1 MEEDVSMKKVFLF
14 VMISALG
21 ITAFSQTRIAP
32 QKSKDEILN
41 ETYCTGLFS
50 TLDAVYFDLLDNKVS
65 GTVVGYQNVLDWLQ
79 GRVAGLNVYSSK
91 YNRRIPFIRNQR
103 AGVFVD
109 EIPVDYDYL
118 SMLPV
123 TDIAMIKVIK
133 GPFAHP
139 LAGPGGTIAIYT
151 VRGGDE
157 EEPVDE

>member
-1 MEEDVSMKKVFLF
+1 MKKVFLF
-14 VMISALG
+14 ILVFSFCVA
-21 ITAFSQTRIAP
+21 AFGQVRIAP
-32 QKSKDEILN
+32 QKTKDEILN

-50 TLDAVYFDLLDNKVS
+50 TLDAVYFDLLDDTVS

-139 LAGPGGTIAIYT
+139 LAGTGGTIAIYT

>member
-1 MEEDVSMKKVFLF
+1 MKKVFLF
-14 VMISALG
+14 ILVFSFCVA
-21 ITAFSQTRIAP
+21 AFGQVRIAP
-32 QKSKDEILN
+32 QKTKDEILN

-50 TLDAVYFDLLDNKVS
+50 TLDAVYFDLLDDKVS

-151 VRGGDE
+151 VRGVDE
-157 EEPVDE
+157 EEPGDE

>member
-1 MEEDVSMKKVFLF
+1 MKKVFLF
-14 VMISALG
+14 ILVFSFCVA
-21 ITAFSQTRIAP
+21 AFGQVRIAP
-32 QKSKDEILN
+32 QKTKDEILD

-50 TLDAVYFDLLDNKVS
+50 TLDAVYFDLLDDKVS

-157 EEPVDE
+157 EEPGDE

>member
-1 MEEDVSMKKVFLF
+1 MKKVFLF
-14 VMISALG
+14 ILVFSFCVA
-21 ITAFSQTRIAP
+21 AFGQVRIAP
-32 QKSKDEILN
+32 QKTKGEILN

-50 TLDAVYFDLLDNKVS
+50 TLDAVYFDLLDDKVS

>member
-1 MEEDVSMKKVFLF
+1 MEEDVKMKKVFLF
-14 VMISALG
+14 ILVFSFCVA
-21 ITAFSQTRIAP
+21 AFGQVRIAP
-32 QKSKDEILN
+32 QKTKDEILN

-50 TLDAVYFDLLDNKVS
+50 TLDAVYFDLLDDKVS

-139 LAGPGGTIAIYT
+139 LAGTGGTIAIYT

>member
-1 MEEDVSMKKVFLF
+1 VKMKKVFLF
-14 VMISALG
+14 ILVFSFCVA
-21 ITAFSQTRIAP
+21 AFGQVRIAP
-32 QKSKDEILN
+32 QKTKDEILN

-50 TLDAVYFDLLDNKVS
+50 TLDAVYFDLLDDKVS
-65 GTVVGYQNVLDWLQ
+65 ETVVGYQNVLDWLQ

>member
-1 MEEDVSMKKVFLF
+1 MKKVFLF
-14 VMISALG
+14 ILVFSFCVA
-21 ITAFSQTRIAP
+21 AFGQVRIAP
-32 QKSKDEILN
+32 QKTKDEILN

-50 TLDAVYFDLLDNKVS
+50 TLDAVYFDLLDDKVS

-151 VRGGDE
+151 VRGGAE
-157 EEPVDE
+157 

>member
-1 MEEDVSMKKVFLF
+1 MKKVFLL
-14 VMISALG
+14 VIVCALG
-21 ITAFSQTRIAP
+21 MAAFGQIRIAP
-32 QKSKDEILN
+32 QKTRNEMLN

-50 TLDAVYFDLLDNKVS
+50 TLDAVYFDLLDDRSNASVM
-65 GTVVGYQNVLDWLQ
+65 GYQNVLDWLQ
-79 GRVAGLNVYSSK
+79 GRVAGLNVYQAK

-123 TDIAMIKVIK
+123 ADIAMIKVIK

-139 LAGPGGTIAIYT
+139 WGGTGGTIAIYT
-151 VRGGDE
+151 IRGEGE
-157 EEPVDE
+157 ETGEE

>member
-1 MEEDVSMKKVFLF
+1 MKKVFLYIIASTF
-14 VMISALG
+14 G
-21 ITAFSQTRIAP
+21 IVANAQTRIAP
-32 QKSKDEILN
+32 QKTRNEILN

-50 TLDAVYFDLLDNKVS
+50 TLDATYFDLLDNKIS

-79 GRVAGLNVYSSK
+79 GRVAGLNVYYSK

-118 SMLPV
+118 NMLPV

-139 LAGPGGTIAIYT
+139 LGGPGGTIAIYT
-151 VRGGDE
+151 IRGGEGEETGDE
-157 EEPVDE
+157 E

>member
-1 MEEDVSMKKVFLF
+1 MKKVFLF
-14 VMISALG
+14 IAISALG
-21 ITAFSQTRIAP
+21 ITALGQARIAP
-32 QKSKDEILN
+32 QKSRDEILN

-50 TLDAVYFDLLDNKVS
+50 TLDAVYFDLLDQKTS

-79 GRVAGLNVYSSK
+79 GRVAGLNVYNSK

-118 SMLPV
+118 NMLPV

-133 GPFAHP
+133 GPFANP
-139 LAGPGGTIAIYT
+139 MGGPGGTIAIYT
-151 VRGGDE
+151 IRGGDDE
-157 EEPVDE
+157 EMGDEE

>member
-1 MEEDVSMKKVFLF
+1 MKKVFLF

-50 TLDAVYFDLLDNKVS
+50 TLDAVYFDLMDNKVS

-118 SMLPV
+118 SMLP
-123 TDIAMIKVIK
+123 
-133 GPFAHP
+133 
-139 LAGPGGTIAIYT
+139 
-151 VRGGDE
+151 
-157 EEPVDE
+157 

>member
-1 MEEDVSMKKVFLF
+1 MKKVFLF
-14 VMISALG
+14 ILVFSFCVAAFGQARIS
-21 ITAFSQTRIAP
+21 P
-32 QKSKDEILN
+32 QKTKDEILN

-50 TLDAVYFDLLDNKVS
+50 TLDAVYFDLLDDKVS

-157 EEPVDE
+157 EEPGDE

>member
-1 MEEDVSMKKVFLF
+1 MKKVFLF
-14 VMISALG
+14 ILVFSFCVA
-21 ITAFSQTRIAP
+21 AFGQVRIAP
-32 QKSKDEILN
+32 QKTKDEILN

-50 TLDAVYFDLLDNKVS
+50 TLDAVYFDLLDDKVS

-151 VRGGDE
+151 VHGGDE
-157 EEPVDE
+157 EPGDE

>member
-1 MEEDVSMKKVFLF
+1 MKKVFLF
-14 VMISALG
+14 ILVFSFCVA
-21 ITAFSQTRIAP
+21 AFGQVRIAP
-32 QKSKDEILN
+32 QKTKDEILN

-50 TLDAVYFDLLDNKVS
+50 TLDAVYFDLLDDKVS
-65 GTVVGYQNVLDWLQ
+65 ETVVGYQNVLDWLQ

-157 EEPVDE
+157 EEPVDK

>member
-1 MEEDVSMKKVFLF
+1 MEEDVKMKKVFLF
-14 VMISALG
+14 ILVFSFCVA
-21 ITAFSQTRIAP
+21 AFGQVRIAP
-32 QKSKDEILN
+32 QKTKDEILD

-50 TLDAVYFDLLDNKVS
+50 TLDAVYFDLLDDKVS

-103 AGVFVD
+103 AGIFVD

-151 VRGGDE
+151 VRGG
-157 EEPVDE
+157 

>member
-1 MEEDVSMKKVFLF
+1 MEEDVKMKKVFLF
-14 VMISALG
+14 ILVFSFCVA
-21 ITAFSQTRIAP
+21 AFGQVRIAP
-32 QKSKDEILN
+32 QKTKDEILN

-50 TLDAVYFDLLDNKVS
+50 TLDAVYFDLLDDKVS

-157 EEPVDE
+157 EEPGDE

>member
-1 MEEDVSMKKVFLF
+1 MKKVFLF
-14 VMISALG
+14 TLIFALG
-21 ITAFSQTRIAP
+21 ITAFGQTRIAP
-32 QKSKDEILN
+32 QKTRDEILN
-41 ETYCTGLFS
+41 DTYCTGLFS
-50 TLDAVYFDLLDNKVS
+50 TLDATYFDFLDNKVI

-79 GRVAGLNVYSSK
+79 GRVAGLNVYHSK

-118 SMLPV
+118 NMLPV

-139 LAGPGGTIAIYT
+139 LGGPGGTIAIYT
-151 VRGGDE
+151 IRGGDDE
-157 EEPVDE
+157 EMGDEE

>member
-1 MEEDVSMKKVFLF
+1 MKKVFLF
-14 VMISALG
+14 ILVFSFCVA
-21 ITAFSQTRIAP
+21 AFGQVRIAP
-32 QKSKDEILN
+32 QKTKDEILN

-50 TLDAVYFDLLDNKVS
+50 TLDAVYFDLLDDKVS

-157 EEPVDE
+157 EEPGDE

>member
-1 MEEDVSMKKVFLF
+1 MKKVFLF
-14 VMISALG
+14 ILVFSFCVA
-21 ITAFSQTRIAP
+21 AFGQVRIAP
-32 QKSKDEILN
+32 QKTKDEILN

-50 TLDAVYFDLLDNKVS
+50 TLDAVYFDLLDDKVS

-139 LAGPGGTIAIYT
+139 LAGTGGTIAIYT